1 MNIEHPAKV
10 PIDALRAN
18 VSVSFEESRAMPP
31 QVYTSKEFN
40 ETELEQIF
48 KKDWF
53 CVGRASALAK
63 PGDYVTCELAEQ
75 PVIVQCRMYAD
86 IVCLHYSMV
95 VDLLKL

>member
-40 ETELEQIF
+40 KTIILF
-48 KKDWF
+48 
-53 CVGRASALAK
+53 
-63 PGDYVTCELAEQ
+63 
-75 PVIVQCRMYAD
+75 VQCRMYAD
-86 IVCLHYSMV
+86 IVCLHYSMG